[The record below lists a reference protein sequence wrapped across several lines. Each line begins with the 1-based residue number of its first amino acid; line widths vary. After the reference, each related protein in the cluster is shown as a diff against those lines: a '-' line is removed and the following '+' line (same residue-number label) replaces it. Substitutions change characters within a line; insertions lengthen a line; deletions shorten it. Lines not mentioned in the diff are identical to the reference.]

1 MLLSFGNWCILFYV
15 VQVWTYLYYYFN
27 LCFKL
32 VKSQQLDNNELKVM
46 KEIIYIDSV

>member
-15 VQVWTYLYYYFN
+15 AQVWTYLYYYFN
-27 LCFKL
+27 LCFKF

-46 KEIIYIDSV
+46 KEIIYTDSV